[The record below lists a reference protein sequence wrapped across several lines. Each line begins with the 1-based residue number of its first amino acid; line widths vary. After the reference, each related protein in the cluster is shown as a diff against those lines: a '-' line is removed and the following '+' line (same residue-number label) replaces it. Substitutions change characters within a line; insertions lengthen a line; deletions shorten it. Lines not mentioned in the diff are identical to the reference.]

1 LAPDK
6 LEVAVAGV
14 SRDVLRGDEDG
25 LPRGSGVGGTLKAGR
40 RSGQQEVGAGD
51 GAVLPIACGG
61 CGSYFAPLWR
71 SCLPSS
77 LAVATGRGRVV
88 V

>member
-1 LAPDK
+1 
-6 LEVAVAGV
+6 
-14 SRDVLRGDEDG
+14 
-25 LPRGSGVGGTLKAGR
+25 VGGALKACR

-51 GAVLPIACGG
+51 GALLPVACGG
-61 CGSYFAPLWR
+61 CGCYFALLWR